1 MQDLGLTGVKQ
12 YHSRPGES
20 IRVDYPS
27 PQSIAEAEERAV
39 QRVLWPLVEAG
50 RQASATQ
57 QEGSQRNKHTNRT
70 LSSCPGVLFI
80 MLVPPKSWTQL
91 EARVPLILG
100 IEISLSIELHRK

>member
-57 QEGSQRNKHTNRT
+57 QEGSQRNKHTNHT
-70 LSSCPGVLFI
+70 LSSCPGVLFYHA
-80 MLVPPKSWTQL
+80 SASQ
-91 EARVPLILG
+91 
-100 IEISLSIELHRK
+100 ELDLTGSQSPINPVHRNQPQHRAG